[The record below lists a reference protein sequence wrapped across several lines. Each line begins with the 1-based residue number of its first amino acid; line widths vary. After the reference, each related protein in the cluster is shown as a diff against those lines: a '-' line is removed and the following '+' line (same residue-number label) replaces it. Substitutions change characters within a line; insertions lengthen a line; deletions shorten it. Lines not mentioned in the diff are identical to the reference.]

1 MPVLRDEE
9 FLYASGRIKVLENRL
24 LSRSVIE
31 RVLEAE
37 NTEAVLRVLSETDYA
52 PEFEELESV
61 YDFEKALENSMRKTL
76 NTVKESLKDH
86 RIVRFFTLKYD
97 YHNLKVIAKSRIL
110 GVDAPENLSN
120 LGDVPVDELIK
131 LGKGEGDAAVPET
144 MKAAFEGAMRLF
156 EETRDP
162 QQIDLFL
169 DRALYEELVEL
180 TKKIGHEFLKDY
192 LAASVDL
199 INIKTMVRL
208 KYMESDFRTL
218 EKSLLPGGTIEPAF
232 FEKYFQEPLQSL
244 VEALSSSRY
253 SGVVKE
259 GLENWIS
266 TGSPAAYEKLS
277 DDFLLGILK
286 KGIYKPFGL
295 ETVAGYIGA
304 KENEIKILRV
314 LMVGKING
322 ISEDVIRE
330 RLRDVYV

>member
-1 MPVLRDEE
+1 MPRDEE
-9 FLYASGRIKVLENRL
+9 FLYASGRVKVLENRL
-24 LSRSVIE
+24 LGRSVIE

-37 NTEAVLRVLSETDYA
+37 NMEAVLRVLSETDYA

-61 YDFEKALENSMRKTL
+61 YDFEKALENSMKKTL
-76 NTVKESLKDH
+76 NTVRESLKDH

-110 GVDAPENLSN
+110 GADVPENLSN
-120 LGDVPVDELIK
+120 LGEIPVDELIK
-131 LGKGEGDAAVPET
+131 LGKGEGDAKVPEA
-144 MKAAFEGAMRLF
+144 MKAAYGEAMRLF
-156 EETRDP
+156 EETQDP

-169 DRALYEELVEL
+169 DRALYEELIEL
-180 TKKIGHEFLKDY
+180 TKEIGHEFLKDY
-192 LAASVDL
+192 LVALVDL

-208 KYMESDFRTL
+208 KYMESDLKAL
-218 EKSLLPGGTIEPAF
+218 EKSLLPGGTIEQAF
-232 FEKYFQEPLQSL
+232 FEKYFKEPVQSL
-244 VEALSSSRY
+244 VDALSSSRY
-253 SGVVKE
+253 AKVVKE

-266 TGSPAAYEKLS
+266 TGSPATYEKLS

-286 KGIYKPFGL
+286 KGIYKPYGL

>member
-1 MPVLRDEE
+1 MPRDEE
-9 FLYASGRIKVLENRL
+9 FLYASGRIKTLENRL
-24 LSRSVIE
+24 LGRSVIE
-31 RVLEAE
+31 RVIEAE
-37 NTEAVLRVLSETDYA
+37 NIESMLRVLSETDYA

-61 YDFEKALENSMRKTL
+61 YDFEKALENSMIRTL
-76 NTVKESLKDH
+76 NTVRESLKDH

-97 YHNLKVIAKSRIL
+97 FHNLKVVLKSRIL
-110 GVDAPENLSN
+110 GIDVQENFSK
-120 LGDVPVDELIK
+120 LGEVPVEELIK
-131 LGKGEGDAAVPET
+131 LGKGEGDAEVPES
-144 MKAAFEGAMRLF
+144 MKTAFDGAMRLY

-169 DRALYEELVEL
+169 DRALFEELIGL
-180 TKKIGHEFLKDY
+180 TKKIGQEFLKDY

-199 INIKTMVRL
+199 INIKTVVRL

-232 FEKYFQEPLQSL
+232 FEKYFQEPVNSL
-244 VEALSSSRY
+244 IEALSSSRY
-253 SGVVKE
+253 SRVVKE

-286 KGIYKPFGL
+286 KGLYKPFGL

-322 ISEDVIRE
+322 ISEDMIRE